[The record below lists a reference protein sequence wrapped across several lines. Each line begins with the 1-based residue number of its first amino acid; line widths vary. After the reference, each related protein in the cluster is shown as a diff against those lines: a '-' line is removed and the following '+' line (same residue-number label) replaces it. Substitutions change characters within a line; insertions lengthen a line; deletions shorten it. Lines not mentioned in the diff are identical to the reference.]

1 MINGKSVLAI
11 IPARVG
17 SKGLPGK
24 NLKELCGKPLIAW
37 SIDVG
42 LRSKYID
49 LLIVSTD
56 GLEIA
61 KIAEK
66 YGASVPFIRP
76 PELATDQATSIEV
89 IKHALNYCEGA
100 GLNFDYTILLEP
112 TSPLREVDDIDRA
125 LESLVDNEQFLS
137 IVGVAKTESQNPAF
151 LVKLGKSNSLSGLYS
166 SEIGKIRRQDI
177 QDVYFLEGSI
187 YISETRILQE
197 RETFYHQDTMG
208 YIFPKWK
215 SLEIDDL
222 EDFTM
227 VEALMSR
234 KKFVI

>member
-76 PELATDQATSIEV
+76 PELATDEATSIEV
-89 IKHALNYCEGA
+89 IKHALHYCEGA

>member
-1 MINGKSVLAI
+1 
-11 IPARVG
+11 
-17 SKGLPGK
+17 
-24 NLKELCGKPLIAW
+24 
-37 SIDVG
+37 
-42 LRSKYID
+42 
-49 LLIVSTD
+49 
-56 GLEIA
+56 
-61 KIAEK
+61 
-66 YGASVPFIRP
+66 
-76 PELATDQATSIEV
+76 
-89 IKHALNYCEGA
+89 
-100 GLNFDYTILLEP
+100 
-112 TSPLREVDDIDRA
+112 
-125 LESLVDNEQFLS
+125 LS

-208 YIFPKWK
+208 FIFPKWK

-227 VEALMSR
+227 VEALMSK
-234 KKFVI
+234 KKFVN